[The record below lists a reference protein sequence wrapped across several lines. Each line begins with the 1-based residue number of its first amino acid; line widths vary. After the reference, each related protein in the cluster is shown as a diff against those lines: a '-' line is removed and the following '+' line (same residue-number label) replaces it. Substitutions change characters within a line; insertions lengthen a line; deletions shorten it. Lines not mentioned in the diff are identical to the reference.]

1 MLFGLWWQHNQG
13 SGLLSGQATLGSGG
27 AGQGK
32 GVDLLIAVVED
43 PTGDDRQVGR
53 WVLGQE
59 GMAVA

>member
-1 MLFGLWWQHNQG
+1 MLFSLRGQHNQG
-13 SGLLSGQATLGSGG
+13 PGLLSGQAAFGCGG

-32 GVDLLIAVVED
+32 GVDLLVAVVED